1 MYVGVSNIHLFTS
14 DADWGT
20 WDASAEKHTEKGE
33 DRAEG
38 AELCTIQDQEGSKD
52 SDQND
57 EDLNNSE
64 RLGTSHWFQQK
75 CISGGSGQEQRRGN
89 CGVGWHGRGSPSPP
103 PSCSAAAVPNRSSSP
118 YSPSSTTIES
128 KELLAA
134 VNITAP
140 TNKGLVHYSLPN
152 IPPPPIMPLLN
163 PPQQQFIAYSSP
175 PPQLQGI
182 PPLSSMQPHTI
193 PTPPP
198 LAPLSIHPVATPVI
212 LQPPPA
218 IPQPPPTIQQPPPSM
233 QPSSPSLPP
242 HLMQHPVPLL
252 QHHTVPPPGVLQT
265 QGLGTAS
272 LPALM
277 TPLLQHPVPP
287 LGLPPAA
294 PAPASAC
301 PPTAAVL
308 SICASGTGGN

>member
-1 MYVGVSNIHLFTS
+1 MHLFTS

-20 WDASAEKHTEKGE
+20 WDASAEKHVEKGE
-33 DRAEG
+33 DHAEG
-38 AELCTIQDQEGSKD
+38 AELRTIQDQEGSKG

-75 CISGGSGQEQRRGN
+75 CIGSGSGQEQRRGN

-103 PSCSAAAVPNRSSSP
+103 PSCSAATVPNRSSSP
-118 YSPSSTTIES
+118 YSPSSATTES
-128 KELLAA
+128 KELVAS

-140 TNKGLVHYSLPN
+140 TNKGLVQYSLPN

-175 PPQLQGI
+175 PPQLQSI

-198 LAPLSIHPVATPVI
+198 LAPSLSIHPVATPVI

-218 IPQPPPTIQQPPPSM
+218 IPQPPPTIQHPPPSI

-272 LPALM
+272 LPTLM
-277 TPLLQHPVPP
+277 APLIQHPVPP

-301 PPTAAVL
+301 PPPAAVL